1 MTLLSDIK
9 GLLGS
14 GRADNTTHQQED
26 LLTSLL
32 VMAWMVEARDPYT
45 GGHLW
50 RVSQFSQLLASRAGL
65 ADKDVSRISVGAF
78 LHDLGKISVP
88 DHILGKKDKLT
99 DEEYAV
105 IKTHPEVGWRMLSS
119 HPLAKLA
126 EEAIRSHHETPD
138 GKGYPR
144 GLQAADISVDARIVG
159 ICDAFDA
166 MTSSRPY
173 RKGMPVE
180 KALSIIEENLDRQFD
195 RKMGALFVD
204 IGRKG
209 ELDHIVG
216 HSDLGIPLQ
225 TCLMCGPTIAVKRSH
240 VLGSHLYCPSCTGEY
255 AVQKSG
261 GLFQITPTGKT
272 GAAADL
278 TPQVD
283 TDVIADVVRA
293 SARALL
299 A

>member
-1 MTLLSDIK
+1 LNLLSNINAPEVA
-9 GLLGS
+9 
-14 GRADNTTHQQED
+14 GRDEWTLRHQED

-50 RVSQFSQLLASRAGL
+50 RVSQFSQQLARHAGL
-65 ADKDVSRISVGAF
+65 SEKDVSRISVGAF

-88 DHILGKKDKLT
+88 DHILGKRDKLT

-105 IKTHPEVGWRMLSS
+105 IKTHPDVGWRMLSS

-138 GKGYPR
+138 GRGYPR
-144 GLQAADISVDARIVG
+144 GVQAADISLDARIVG

-166 MTSSRPY
+166 MTSTRPY

-180 KALSIIEENLDRQFD
+180 KALSIIEDSLDRQFD
-195 RKMGALFVD
+195 RVLGKLFVE
-204 IGRKG
+204 IGRRG

-225 TCLMCGPTIAVKRSH
+225 TCMVCGPTMAIKRSH
-240 VLGSHLYCPSCTGEY
+240 VPGAPMYCMSCSGEY
-255 AVQKSG
+255 AVQKAG
-261 GLFQITPTGKT
+261 GLFHVTPTGNT
-272 GAAADL
+272 GTAADL
-278 TPQVD
+278 APEVD
-283 TDVIADVVRA
+283 TDVIADVIRA

-299 A
+299 L

>member
-1 MTLLSDIK
+1 MSFLSDIK
-9 GLLGS
+9 ALLGS
-14 GRADNTTHQQED
+14 DKPEEMSHHQED

-50 RVSQFSQLLASRAGL
+50 RVSQFSQLLAGRAGL
-65 ADKDVSRISVGAF
+65 ADKDVARISVGAF

-99 DEEYAV
+99 DDEYAV

-144 GLQAADISVDARIVG
+144 GLQAVDISVDARIVG

-195 RKMGALFVD
+195 RKMGELF
-204 IGRKG
+204 IKMGRLG
-209 ELDHIVG
+209 ELNHIVG
-216 HSDLGIPLQ
+216 HSDIGIPLQ
-225 TCLMCGPTIAVKRSH
+225 NCVMCGPTIAVKRSH
-240 VLGSHLYCPSCTGEY
+240 VLGAHLYCPSCTSEY
-255 AVQKSG
+255 SVQKSG
-261 GLFQITPTGKT
+261 GLFQITPTGNA
-272 GAAADL
+272 GAASDL

-299 A
+299 T